1 MVFKA
6 KIKFL
11 SKKKGGRSRPPL
23 SGYKPQLKIG
33 AEFTSV
39 IITTLPE
46 TSEVM
51 EFDVEHIVQ
60 LQLQF
65 ESHYPEET
73 FFHNKIELYEGER
86 LIGVGKFISTD

>member
-6 KIKFL
+6 EIKFL
-11 SKKKGGRSRPPL
+11 GKEKGGRSEPPL

-33 AEFTSV
+33 TEFTSV

-46 TSEVM
+46 TSEIM
-51 EFDVEHIVQ
+51 EFDMEHIVQ

-65 ESHYPEET
+65 ESRYPEKA
-73 FFHNKIELYEGER
+73 FLHNKIELYEGER
-86 LIGVGKFISTD
+86 LVGVGKFI